1 MIDGIFDAKF
11 TTHFMEKPTY
21 LKGDFIMLEI
31 AILVAVM
38 GAMIVAATA
47 VAASIIFAMQVD
59 KKILDMK
66 EKSNSWVD
74 KLEKES

>member
-1 MIDGIFDAKF
+1 
-11 TTHFMEKPTY
+11 MEKPTY

>member
-1 MIDGIFDAKF
+1 
-11 TTHFMEKPTY
+11 
-21 LKGDFIMLEI
+21 MLEI

-66 EKSNSWVD
+66 EKSNGWVD